1 MKYDCPICEDALAER
16 QRIIQVTEPR
26 SATEQQALDAAMT
39 ERMLREQ
46 YELALREAYL
56 HLNAGN
62 LILAR
67 YTIAEAL
74 RP

>member
-1 MKYDCPICEDALAER
+1 MTTTDDAHAER
-16 QRIIQVTEPR
+16 RQLIAVTEPR
-26 SATEQQALDAAMT
+26 SPAEQQALDAAMS

-62 LILAR
+62 LLLAR